1 MSNVFQYT
9 CGYLSDIDH
18 VIQPQAK
25 SYQKSALTTLDLGL
39 LTETKLS
46 LPIGLTQKP
55 LLLK

>member
-9 CGYLSDIDH
+9 CGYPSDIDH

-25 SYQKSALTTLDLGL
+25 SYQKSAITTLDIGL
-39 LTETKLS
+39 LTETK